1 MNRRAREA
9 ADTLEKAV
17 SIAKDRACDAFVVL
31 GDLFDGTRPP
41 PQMVARTQEI
51 LAAAPHPIV
60 LLGNHEMV
68 TDAKGDNALAPLQP
82 VSWVVERPDVWHHGD
97 DFQIVLMP
105 FQKGDPSE
113 WLQDSLK
120 ALKGRY
126 YGPSSVLCLH
136 LGIRDKET
144 PVHLQDYPGSIH
156 VDELA
161 AVMEVWDIAA
171 TFAGDWHERRFW
183 KPNGAPIVQVG
194 TLCPTGWDNPG
205 FEDYGFMAIWDSE
218 TGSGESIS
226 IPGPRFVKVRT
237 EDEFHELLA
246 WKGQQS
252 PEDSLYV
259 EWIAPPAELAAA
271 NEAIREARKDGLI
284 VDGGAFVDK
293 RIEQEAARA
302 SARAAASAETLEE
315 AVSAWVS
322 EMELEEGVERP
333 RVLERARGYL
343 EVR

>member
-9 ADTLEKAV
+9 ADALEKAV
-17 SIAKDRACDAFVVL
+17 VIANDRACDVFVIL

-41 PQMVARTQEI
+41 PQMIARVQEI
-51 LAAAPHPIV
+51 LMRASTPIV

-68 TDAKGDNALAPLQP
+68 TDAEGDNALAPLYPIAQ
-82 VSWVVERPDVWHHGD
+82 VVETPLLYDLEGFLLALV
-97 DFQIVLMP
+97 P
-105 FQKGDPSE
+105 FRRGDPTE
-113 WLQDSLK
+113 WLPEVLDRLSPG
-120 ALKGRY
+120 KGA
-126 YGPSSVLCLH
+126 VLCLH

-144 PVHLQDYPGSIH
+144 PVHLRDSPGSIH

-161 AVMEVWDIAA
+161 AIMEGRKIAA

-183 KPNGAPIVQVG
+183 KPNGVPIVQVG

-205 FEDYGFMAIWDSE
+205 FTDYGFMAIWDSE

-226 IPGPRFVKVRT
+226 VPGPRFVKVRT
-237 EDEFHELLA
+237 EDEFHDLLRRE
-246 WKGQQS
+246 GQES

-259 EWIAPPAELAAA
+259 EWVAPPAELAAA
-271 NEAIREARKDGLI
+271 NVAIREARKDGLI

-293 RIEQEAARA
+293 AIQQEAARA

-322 EMELEEGVERP
+322 EMELEAGVERA